1 MTLKGA
7 RVLVTGGA
15 GFIGSHIVDD
25 LVSCGC
31 EVVVYDDFSTGL
43 MENLA
48 QHEGK
53 IKVINADILDQGALR
68 SAMLGI
74 DFVSHQAAQLEI
86 FRSTS
91 DPEADLLVNTTG
103 TLRVL
108 QAAKEAAV
116 KKVVNASSACVYGQV
131 EGLTDESCLPFPNW
145 AYGVS
150 KLAAER
156 YGQVWN
162 DSQGLPVCSLRYAI
176 VYGNREWYRRVLT
189 IFLKR
194 ATEGLPPVVFG
205 DGVQVRDF
213 VHVSD
218 VVRLNRMCME
228 QDAANGKIFNVGT
241 GVGTSMVELA
251 RLVADMVGTSVLHE
265 QTAEGAFSTL
275 IPDKRRN
282 AAELQV
288 MLLNPSYAT
297 ATLGWKPLRTLR
309 DGVSEEL
316 SWARENKHRW
326 TKIRYTE
333 TAAAATLKDDRR

>member
-1 MTLKGA
+1 MKLQGA

-25 LVSCGC
+25 LVSSGC

-48 QHEGK
+48 HHGNKLQIVK
-53 IKVINADILDQGALR
+53 ADILDQTSLR
-68 SAMLGI
+68 KAMNGI

-91 DPEADLLVNTTG
+91 DPEADLLLNTTG
-103 TLRVL
+103 TLRIL
-108 QAAKEAAV
+108 QAAKDAGV
-116 KKVVNASSACVYGQV
+116 RKVVNASSACVYGQV

-176 VYGNREWYRRVLT
+176 VYGTREWYRRVLT
-189 IFLKR
+189 IFVKR
-194 ATEGLPPVVFG
+194 AIEGLAPVVFG
-205 DGVQVRDF
+205 DGAQVRDF

-218 VVRLNRMCME
+218 VVRINRMCME

-241 GVGTSMVELA
+241 GVGTSMVALA
-251 RLVADMVGTSVLHE
+251 RLVADMVGSAVLHE
-265 QTAEGAFSTL
+265 QTAEGEFSAL

-288 MLLNPSYAT
+288 MLLNPAYAT
-297 ATLGWKPLRTLR
+297 ATLEWKPIRALR
-309 DGVSEEL
+309 DGLSEEL
-316 SWARENKHRW
+316 SWARENRHRW
-326 TKIRYTE
+326 TRIRYTE
-333 TAAAATLKDDRR
+333 TASVTTSKEQGR